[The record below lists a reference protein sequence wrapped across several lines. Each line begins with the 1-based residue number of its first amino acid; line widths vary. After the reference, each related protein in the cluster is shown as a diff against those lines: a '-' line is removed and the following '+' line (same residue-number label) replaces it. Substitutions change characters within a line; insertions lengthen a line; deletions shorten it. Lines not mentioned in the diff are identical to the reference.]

1 MGPFLGVPDYGLR
14 AGGCLDLSGS
24 IPESCRIFARPLNL
38 DSQSARGIFP
48 SPSVSHAVVGHGS
61 VCGITPVALRL
72 PIEQKR
78 SWCC

>member
-14 AGGCLDLSGS
+14 AGGCLDLSGA

-48 SPSVSHAVVGHGS
+48 SPVSAMLLLDMVRYVG
-61 VCGITPVALRL
+61 
-72 PIEQKR
+72 
-78 SWCC
+78 